1 MVTVVLVGTL
11 DTKGKE
17 YEYVRNLIA
26 AEGCHVITMD
36 VGVMDI
42 PQIQADIPREQ
53 VAEAAGTELQALIEK
68 KDRGFAIER
77 MSQGAAAL
85 VRKLHS
91 EGKLHGILALGGSGG
106 SSIATYAM
114 RSLPI
119 GVPKLMVSTIA
130 SGDTSAYVGQS
141 DITMMYPIVDIAGI
155 NSISE
160 RILTNA
166 AASITGMA
174 RAADGLRNSPGRGK
188 PLVAVTMFGVTTPC
202 VTHARARLE
211 QLGYEVV
218 VFHANGSG
226 GRAMEGLMR
235 DGFFS
240 GVLDLTT
247 TELADELVGGLL
259 SAGKHR
265 LETAGEQGIP
275 QVVSLGAMDMVNFGP
290 LDTIPAKFK
299 GRTLYKHNPNVTL
312 MRTSK
317 RECEQ
322 LGRIVGEKLNQ
333 AKGPVTVFVP
343 LKGVSSIALQNEVF
357 YDPEADRALFESLT
371 NSLKPHIRLIVMD
384 TDINDPHF
392 AEAAADRMHA
402 LIQPTG
408 VLTNE

>member
-174 RAADGLRNSPGRGK
+174 RAADGLRNNPGRGK

-371 NSLKPHIRLIVMD
+371 NSLKPHIRLIAMD

-402 LIQPTG
+402 LINRLG
-408 VLTNE
+408 C